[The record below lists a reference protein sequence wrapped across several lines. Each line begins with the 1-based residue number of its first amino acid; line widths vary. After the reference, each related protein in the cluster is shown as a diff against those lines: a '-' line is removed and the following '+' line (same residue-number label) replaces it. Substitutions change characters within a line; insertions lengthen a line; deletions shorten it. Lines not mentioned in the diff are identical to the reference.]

1 MKISSY
7 FPCTRVHD
15 PVRAAVR
22 VQDYNQV
29 SPPNIL
35 KGKYHAM
42 EISLKVYISKSV
54 DVGSDSFTN
63 LKIEEIFS
71 VELFSSFNLS
81 VFYFFL
87 LLTGLCS
94 GPIQSPL
101 LGE

>member
-1 MKISSY
+1 MKICAY

-42 EISLKVYISKSV
+42 EISVKVYVRKS
-54 DVGSDSFTN
+54 D
-63 LKIEEIFS
+63 L
-71 VELFSSFNLS
+71 
-81 VFYFFL
+81 
-87 LLTGLCS
+87 
-94 GPIQSPL
+94 
-101 LGE
+101 